1 MLPSKRFDEQFHY
14 YSKDCIMFKS
24 KLFNSVIV
32 QTLTQMGHTD
42 QIAIGDA
49 GLPIPENVER
59 IDLALTFGVPSFM
72 QVLESV
78 SESMQIEKV
87 LLAEEILKHNPE
99 INRKILRQIKK
110 IEESQQKIIDIE
122 YVTHEM
128 LKHQTGECKAVI
140 RTGECSPY
148 ANIILQSGVIF

>member
-1 MLPSKRFDEQFHY
+1 MY
-14 YSKDCIMFKS
+14 KS

-32 QTLTQMGHTD
+32 QTLAKMGHTD

-59 IDLALTFGVPSFM
+59 IDLALTSGVPSFM
-72 QVLESV
+72 QVLETV
-78 SESMQIEKV
+78 TESMQIEKV
-87 LLAEEILKHNPE
+87 LLAEEILEHNPE
-99 INRKILRQIKK
+99 INKKILAQIKQ
-110 IEESQQKIIDIE
+110 IEESQQNIIDIE

-128 LKHQTGECKAVI
+128 LKHQIGECKSVI